1 MAKDLSQ
8 QPGNSWRYLY
18 ERLTEKRFQQ
28 LCSALLSIHYP
39 KVQCFPVGQS
49 DGGRDGVA
57 GKGQDRIIFQ
67 VKWSSKRVQDPVS
80 WLTKAIEGEKEN
92 IERLVQ
98 EGASEYILMTCVA
111 GTSSLGRGSMDRIN
125 QEILKYSKAFGIQMD
140 VWWQADLDA
149 RVDSAPELKWTYS
162 EMLAGTDAV
171 QALILGKA
179 DDEHEKALHDLL
191 ASVIATQ
198 WVEDSKVKF
207 KQAELDSLE
216 LVDLFV
222 DVEAQRISEP
232 RAALSIV
239 ARNRTLAA
247 DVLGGAVDYL
257 LGSSRPLTLVRG
269 EPGQGKSTLGQYICQ
284 THRAEYLVASDF
296 LGGRPP
302 THKPAQSRLPL
313 RADLHEY
320 ANWITGGDPYDDQQR
335 NRKQKPTLRRG
346 NRSVEAFLAD
356 LLSARSGGRTVT
368 VDTVSDI
375 LKRFP
380 MLIVLDGLDEVAQDD
395 VRHAIV
401 GEIDHFA
408 ARLGT
413 GTTPPQLIVTTRPNA
428 SSLPEPTTDRF
439 EVIALSA
446 LSPDLRIA
454 YLRKWAT
461 AQSVRG
467 ANRRALERTFRERTM
482 EPHIGQ
488 LAKNPMQLTILLYL
502 MHKRGDSIPTGR
514 TELYSSYMET
524 FLDRESSKSV
534 QVHEHR
540 DDLEEVTAHLGWL
553 FQTKAELEGAQHAL
567 AVKSIK
573 KAILNYLFNVDKD
586 TSLVDDLFRAATDR
600 VWALSSKVQGTFAFD
615 VQSVSEYFAA
625 KYLYEFA
632 GASNRQ
638 FDPAT
643 VLQQLVRRPY
653 WREVS
658 RFYAGFAKVKD
669 LAAHLDALEEE
680 WESGSH
686 PAQTRMTAWALVGD
700 GVFAARPRS
709 QSQATRLFTDD
720 LSIRLLAHFAADDPT
735 FTILPHDRGGAAYL
749 EHLREALQSDPTS
762 PIAPELAALAA
773 KHLPA
778 SHALDRWWLGWMM
791 ASLGTPR
798 ALSWLDIGG
807 PLRAGSRLPAH
818 VTEQI
823 LASSKA
829 SPLKALNAGL
839 SPEQESDGEHQLLR
853 QVLDGLG
860 SDAEPTGSGYAA
872 DLVRILAPQ
881 HFLRRVACRDEAYAH
896 PTEHPDEPLS
906 DSRRQAALKRLHTRD
921 SRFAKLQRA
930 MRAGKGQSGTTSIWA
945 DTARAIADIFGP
957 CWLATE
963 IALIGAA
970 ASEETWTTAATL
982 TKAGQPFGPHMDY
995 GHLQYQVRLK
1005 RSRTDWWLTQH
1016 DAHSDDLSR
1025 ATWVLAALTVASP
1038 EVLQE
1043 LLHRVEQIV
1052 ASLPEPM
1059 TRALLLSSSRIGA
1072 AAIGRP
1078 LPASFVSSTSHMT
1091 PQLAALLLHHCVEDE
1106 DDRSESALTDSQLHR
1121 IAELGPPAWPAHQ
1134 KITRRLRLAPRPALW
1149 AALQACGPNAA
1160 VEVLGPLPALDH
1172 SQLSAILGSPRDYP
1186 RAWVLA
1192 AGREL
1197 SQRSKELSL
1206 SDTAAAGEWFE

>member
-1 MAKDLSQ
+1 M
-8 QPGNSWRYLY
+8 
-18 ERLTEKRFQQ
+18 
-28 LCSALLSIHYP
+28 
-39 KVQCFPVGQS
+39 GQS

-57 GKGQDRIIFQ
+57 GKGPDRIIFQ

-80 WLTKAIEGEKEN
+80 WLKKAIDGEKEN

-111 GTSSLGRGSMDRIN
+111 GTSSPRRGSMDRIN
-125 QEILKYSKAFGIQMD
+125 QELLKYSAAFGIQMD

-149 RVDSAPELKWTYS
+149 RVDSAAELKWTYS
-162 EMLAGTDAV
+162 EMLAGVDAV
-171 QALILGKA
+171 QAMIRGKA
-179 DDEHEKALHDLL
+179 EDDREKAMHDLL
-191 ASVIATQ
+191 AAVIAAQ

-232 RAALSIV
+232 RAALSVV
-239 ARNRTLAA
+239 ARNRTLTA
-247 DVLGGAVDYL
+247 DDLGGAVDYL
-257 LGSSRPLTLVRG
+257 LNSSRPLTLVRG
-269 EPGQGKSTLGQYICQ
+269 EPGQGKSTLGQYLCQ
-284 THRAEYLVASDF
+284 THRADYLASSNY

-302 THKPAQSRLPL
+302 TRKPAQSRLPL

-320 ANWITGGDPYDDQQR
+320 ANWITGGDPYEDHQPNKRQR
-335 NRKQKPTLRRG
+335 PTLRRG
-346 NRSVEAFLAD
+346 NRSIEAFLAD
-356 LLSARSGGRTVT
+356 LLSARSGGFTVT
-368 VDTVSDI
+368 VDMVGDI

-380 MLIVLDGLDEVAQDD
+380 MLVVLDGLDEVAQDD
-395 VRHAIV
+395 VRRAV
-401 GEIDHFA
+401 VNEIDLFA

-428 SSLPEPTTDRF
+428 SSLPEPSVDRF

-454 YLRKWAT
+454 YLRRWAT

-467 ANRRALERTFRERTM
+467 ANRRTLERTFRERTM
-482 EPHIGQ
+482 EPHIAQ

-540 DDLEEVTAHLGWL
+540 DDVEEVTAHLGWL

-567 AVKSIK
+567 PVKSIK
-573 KAILNYLFNVDKD
+573 NAILNYLFNVDKD
-586 TSLVDDLFRAATDR
+586 TSMVDDLFRAATDR

-686 PAQTRMTAWALVGD
+686 PAQSRMTAWALVGD

-720 LSIRLLAHFAADDPT
+720 LSIRLLAHSAANDPT
-735 FTILPHDRGGAAYL
+735 FSMLPQDRGGASYL
-749 EHLREALQSDPTS
+749 EHLKEVLQNDPTS
-762 PIAPELAALAA
+762 PIAPEVAALAA
-773 KHLPA
+773 KHM
-778 SHALDRWWLGWMM
+778 STVDTLDRWWTGRIM
-791 ASLGTPR
+791 ASIGT
-798 ALSWLDIGG
+798 AQAASWLDIGG
-807 PLRAGSRLPAH
+807 PLRAGSRLPAD

-823 LASSKA
+823 LSE
-829 SPLKALNAGL
+829 LKTAPIKSLNAGL
-839 SPEQESDGEHQLLR
+839 SPKEGSSGEQHLVR
-853 QVLDGLG
+853 AVLNGLS
-860 SDAEPTGSGYAA
+860 SDAVPTGSGYAA
-872 DLVRILAPQ
+872 DLIRILAPQ
-881 HFLRRVACRDEAYAH
+881 HFLRRVAGRDEAYAH

-906 DSRRQAALKRLHTRD
+906 DGRRQAALKRLIGRD
-921 SRFAKLQRA
+921 PRFAKLQRA
-930 MRAGKGQSGTTSIWA
+930 MRAGKGQSGTTSVWA
-945 DTARAIADIFGP
+945 DTARSVAEIFGP
-957 CWLATE
+957 CWLATDL
-963 IALIGAA
+963 ALIGAA

-982 TKAGQPFGPHMDY
+982 SKDGKPLGPDMDY

-1005 RSRTDWWLTQH
+1005 RSKADWWIQQH
-1016 DAHSDDLSR
+1016 DAYSDDLSR
-1025 ATWVLAALTVASP
+1025 ATWALAALTVASP
-1038 EVLQE
+1038 EVFEKLF
-1043 LLHRVEQIV
+1043 RKVEQV
-1052 ASLPEPM
+1052 VSSLPAPSLH
-1059 TRALLLSSSRIGA
+1059 ALLFSSSRIGA
-1072 AAIGRP
+1072 AAISRR
-1078 LPASFVSSTSHMT
+1078 LPGKFLRSSQ
-1091 PQLAALLLHHCVEDE
+1091 QLTAEMSALLLHHCVEE
-1106 DDRSESALTDSQLHR
+1106 EGHLPESVLTEAQLHE
-1121 IAELGPPAWPAHQ
+1121 ISELGIPAWPAHQ
-1134 KITRRLRLAPRPALW
+1134 EVTRRLRLNPTPALW
-1149 AALQACGPNAA
+1149 EALRACGPNAA
-1160 VEVLGPLPALDH
+1160 VEVYGPISDLGH
-1172 SQLSAILGSPRDYP
+1172 SEVAMILRSPRDYP
-1186 RAWVLA
+1186 RVWVVA

-1197 SQRSKELSL
+1197 SLRSKEPSL
-1206 SDTAAAGEWFE
+1206 ADAAESGAWFE